1 MTKLT
6 AAQTKLIRSLD
17 EEPGVWAECDESE
30 YRTAVSLQKRG
41 LVELDQE
48 YHYTPRR
55 FEARTTSVQPNY
67 NNAVRDLPFAG
78 HCFVMARPIKGDWSE
93 YDGTTMRAGREEFRP
108 CMIRGQD
115 TGQRLNVI
123 GSAYSYDLAKFEIR
137 ELEAFT
143 AKPVT
148 NDLLYGLLVRGEADG
163 EEQRDAANWIERLA
177 GQA

>member
-1 MTKLT
+1 MKLT
-6 AAQTKLIRSLD
+6 PAQNKFLRSLD

-41 LVELDQE
+41 LVEIDQE

-93 YDGTTMRAGREEFRP
+93 YDGSTMRQGRQEFRP

-123 GSAYSYDLAKFEIR
+123 GSAYSYDLSKFEIR

-143 AKPVT
+143 AKPVK
-148 NDLLYGLLVRGEADG
+148 NDLLYRVLKAGDADAEAQG
-163 EEQRDAANWIERLA
+163 HAAEWIERLA